1 MQWGRHIVPSATRQC
16 DSTTLASCRRYD
28 DHVTLL
34 YGGYIR
40 ASQSQCRSRSSAITA
55 SPASLHHHSHSIV
68 VVAIAASR
76 ALPCRTCFFA
86 ARCNLVRSFLSSFFC
101 FLAAFACEV
110 HGERTGQEQQP
121 QARPTKLRVT
131 SARANVAAADR
142 ESSIT
147 PDPVV
152 RIRHRSA
159 GVLTK
164 VATARSI
171 CRHG

>member
-1 MQWGRHIVPSATRQC
+1 MK
-16 DSTTLASCRRYD
+16 DSERDDGCEHSEEREGPGAASCG
-28 DHVTLL
+28 VT
-34 YGGYIR
+34 GERGVGEGTIR
-40 ASQSQCRSRSSAITA
+40 ASQSQSRGRSSAVTA
-55 SPASLHHHSHSIV
+55 SPASMHHHSHSIV
-68 VVAIAASR
+68 AVAIAASR

-86 ARCNLVRSFLSSFFC
+86 ARCNLTRSFLSSFFC

-147 PDPVV
+147 PELTYGS
-152 RIRHRSA
+152 RHRSA
-159 GVLTK
+159 SVLTK
-164 VATARSI
+164 VARS
-171 CRHG
+171 R